1 MVCLVCS
8 WHQFLSDFTAN
19 HAVVLLNA
27 LDVGGVVPD
36 SPGQSRPGPPNQT
49 AMRLNRGARVKRCQ
63 EARKAA
69 ERWPALSETEE
80 EEGKQKRT
88 CASSHGDGTR
98 LRTQT

>member
-19 HAVVLLNA
+19 HGVVLLNA

-36 SPGQSRPGPPNQT
+36 SPGQSRPGPP
-49 AMRLNRGARVKRCQ
+49 LIKLRCGSIAAL
-63 EARKAA
+63 ESSAARKSGRPRNA
-69 ERWPALSETEE
+69 ALSETEE